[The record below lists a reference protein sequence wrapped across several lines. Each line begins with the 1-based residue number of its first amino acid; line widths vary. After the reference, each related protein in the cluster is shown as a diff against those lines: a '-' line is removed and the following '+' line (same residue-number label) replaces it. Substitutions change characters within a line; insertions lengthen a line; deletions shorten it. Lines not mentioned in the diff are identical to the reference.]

1 MNDLQVFQ
9 NERFGAVRTVIRE
22 GQPWFVAADVCRV
35 LELDPTATRRL
46 DEDEKDTLRLTQG
59 TSGNPNVTIVNEPGL
74 YVLVLGSRKPEAR
87 EFRRWITHEVIPAIR
102 QTGGYVGN
110 DDLFLQTYLPYAD
123 ESTKA
128 MFRATLATINDQN
141 RKIAEQSRKI
151 EQDAPKVLFASSV
164 EASSTG
170 ILIGALAKLLRQ
182 NGVAVGQNRLFERMR
197 KDGYL
202 IRRPGSDW
210 NMPSQ
215 RSMEAGFM
223 RIKESTVTHADGHI
237 SVNKTPVVTGKG
249 QVFFINKYLH
259 AEARKGAHRR

>member
-9 NERFGAVRTVIRE
+9 NERFGEVRTVIRE

-74 YVLVLGSRKPEAR
+74 YVLVMGSRKPEAK
-87 EFRRWITHEVIPAIR
+87 EFRRWITHEVIPSIR
-102 QTGGYVGN
+102 KHGAYLT
-110 DDLFLQTYLPYAD
+110 DEATDALFAD
-123 ESTKA
+123 PDTFAALAVKWRDERKA
-128 MFRATLATINDQN
+128 RLEAEAQARQHLE
-141 RKIAEQSRKI
+141 KIQ
-151 EQDAPKVLFASSV
+151 QDAPKVLFASSV
-164 EASSTG
+164 EASGTG
-170 ILIGALAKLLRQ
+170 ILIGALAKILRQ
-182 NGVAVGQNRLFERMR
+182 NGVEVGQNRLFERMR

-202 IRRPGSDW
+202 ISRPGSDW

-237 SVNKTPVVTGKG
+237 SVNKTPIVTGKG
-249 QVFFINKYLH
+249 QVFFINKY
-259 AEARKGAHRR
+259 RGAFGPERPC

>member
-35 LELDPTATRRL
+35 LELSNPTVAVDRL
-46 DEDEKDTLRLTQG
+46 EEDERAKLNLGRQG
-59 TSGNPNVTIVNEPGL
+59 EGTIVNEPGL
-74 YVLVLGSRKPEAR
+74 YTLVLGSRKPEAKA
-87 EFRRWITHEVIPAIR
+87 FKRWITHEVIPAIR

-164 EASSTG
+164 EASGTG
-170 ILIGALAKLLRQ
+170 ILIGALAKILRQ
-182 NGVAVGQNRLFERMR
+182 NGVEVGQNRLFERMR

-202 IRRPGSDW
+202 ISRPGSDW

-237 SVNKTPVVTGKG
+237 SVNKTPIVTGKG
-249 QVFFINKYLH
+249 QVFFINKY
-259 AEARKGAHRR
+259 RGAFGPEGLC

>member
-1 MNDLQVFQ
+1 MNDMQVFQ
-9 NERFGAVRTVIRE
+9 NERFGEVRTVIRE

-102 QTGGYVGN
+102 QHGAYLT
-110 DDLFLQTYLPYAD
+110 DEATDALFAD
-123 ESTKA
+123 PDTFAALAVKWRDERKA
-128 MFRATLATINDQN
+128 RLEAEAQARQHLE
-141 RKIAEQSRKI
+141 KIQ
-151 EQDAPKVLFASSV
+151 QDAPKVLFASSV

-170 ILIGALAKLLRQ
+170 ILIGALAKILRQ
-182 NGVAVGQNRLFERMR
+182 NGVEVGQNRLFERMR

-202 IRRPGSDW
+202 ISRPGSDW

-237 SVNKTPVVTGKG
+237 SVNKTPIVTGKG
-249 QVFFINKYLH
+249 QVFFINKY
-259 AEARKGAHRR
+259 RGAFGPERPC